1 MATTMPQ
8 LRVLTGNGGR
18 SGECAGG
25 SELVAHVASAAGKVV
40 AFPSGVVHSGVHVEA
55 AEAEKR

>member
-1 MATTMPQ
+1 MATTMRQ
-8 LRVLTGNGGR
+8 LRVLTGDGGR

-40 AFPSGVVHSGVHVEA
+40 AFPSGVVHRGVDVEA
-55 AEAEKR
+55 AEPEN

>member
-1 MATTMPQ
+1 MQ
-8 LRVLTGNGGR
+8 VLTGDGGR

-40 AFPSGVVHSGVHVEA
+40 AFPSGVVHSSVHVEA
-55 AEAEKR
+55 ADAAGRVR